1 MFYPGMDELTYTT
14 HATDLILVQE
24 EFDAVIA
31 QLGIEKI
38 EHKSMLNRLTVF
50 NDVPSHETSLI
61 LMRVGQRGHSVLR
74 IELSRIPVSRASL
87 SLHDI
92 DHPARCVWTSS
103 ALAPAPT
110 ILHGPKSVLDKLVR
124 RLVAAGQAAAAG
136 DAVKD
141 PLVAGINRKVDYYA
155 RGGLEFARADGAGTG
170 ALIGTLAGYGTPPV
184 QAPAYFG
191 SSITLRSA
199 MDASALTVNPPQ
211 VYAPATPTPQA

>member
-87 SLHDI
+87 SLRDI

-141 PLVAGINRKVDYYA
+141 PLVAGVKRTVEYA
-155 RGGLEFARADGAGTG
+155 RGALEFTGMDGAVPDALTGTLTGYGACTWGAPMHLGANIALRYDRDAG
-170 ALIGTLAGYGTPPV
+170 ALTI
-184 QAPAYFG
+184 
-191 SSITLRSA
+191 
-199 MDASALTVNPPQ
+199 NPPQ
-211 VYAPATPTPQA
+211 VYAPTTPAPQA